1 MGEQRRGLLYGS
13 GSQGTGPVISGPVMG
28 PPVSQLDLPAS
39 SLSSSAS
46 RSILLARK
54 ERAREEERQRE
65 KERGTF
71 LLCASRHSI
80 ESSGALIS
88 GPAWR
93 ASEFRKQRRINSASW
108 RSLFLL
114 LLFHLLFPFNLHLLL
129 FLLLLLLLPLR
140 SRSEQLPADISD
152 ALIAPCSNTLV
163 CKTRCRQKLKCVS
176 LSLSLSLVG
185 CSCFMVFIYAC
196 GRDTGSSLI
205 HKSERGIFLSTLR
218 ERSLPDTP

>member
-1 MGEQRRGLLYGS
+1 MGEQGRGLLYGS

-93 ASEFRKQRRINSASW
+93 ASEFRKQRRINSASR
-108 RSLFLL
+108 RSLFLSLLFLL

-176 LSLSLSLVG
+176 LSL
-185 CSCFMVFIYAC
+185 
-196 GRDTGSSLI
+196 
-205 HKSERGIFLSTLR
+205 FLS
-218 ERSLPDTP
+218 